1 MATTYPLSF
10 LSDHLRAGEITLSI
24 VRNDELS
31 GAGTG
36 QFWAAELAPP
46 LWSFSF
52 PLAARRVEAARAIDA
67 RVWSLGVNR
76 PFLFADPSYSGPAA
90 GAPGAAATV
99 TAISADRTRIA
110 LAGLPPGFT
119 LTFGDRLSIVLAN
132 GRIYFGTFAG
142 EITAGSDGASGL
154 VEVFPA
160 VPMALAIGAA
170 VTLAQPVCRVIIP
183 PDGYTA
189 FTALPGQVSHGATL
203 QLLQK
208 V

>member
-1 MATTYPLSF
+1 MAITYPLSF
-10 LSDHLRAGEITLSI
+10 LSDHLRPSGVTASI
-24 VRNDELS
+24 QRNDEQS

-36 QFWAAELAPP
+36 QFWSAELAPP
-46 LWSFSF
+46 LWSFSV
-52 PLAARRVEAARAIDA
+52 PLMARYAADARAIDA

-76 PFLFADPSYSGPAA
+76 PFLFADPSYSGPAD
-90 GAPGAAATV
+90 GAPGAAAAV

-119 LTFGDRLSIVLAN
+119 LTFGDRLSIALAS
-132 GRIYFGTFAG
+132 GRVYFGTFAG
-142 EITAGSDGASGL
+142 EITAGSDGSSGM

-183 PDGYTA
+183 PGGYTA
-189 FTALPGQVSHGATL
+189 FTALPGQVAQGATL